1 MQFFYKSGNIRKQ
14 KQKPLDAEALN
25 FRVLMDCS
33 NQENLKKIKGSAI
46 VKCVQNLVMYNILV
60 I

>member
-1 MQFFYKSGNIRKQ
+1 MQFFYKFGNIRKE
-14 KQKPLDAEALN
+14 KRKPLEAQNLN

-33 NQENLKKIKGSAI
+33 NKENLKSEKLKEALWLS
-46 VKCVQNLVMYNILV
+46 VYKNILV